1 MAIFKLYDCDVG
13 IKVDGVAYEYDH
25 VVSVT
30 IEDPERNR
38 LTRGNNATN
47 TTGLVYKDGLK
58 DPKRWTMP
66 VMSLTQAMYD
76 LLISCFNDQ
85 KRLEV
90 YAISRKDGSS
100 KMAKKA
106 VLSNRPQQLTM
117 DDTAESMQVSLEF
130 ESFDLSEVH
139 KS

>member
-1 MAIFKLYDCDVG
+1 MAVFKLYDCDVG
-13 IKVDGVAYEYDH
+13 IKVEGTAYEFEH

-30 IEDPERNR
+30 ITDPERNR
-38 LTRGNNATN
+38 LTRGNNAKN
-47 TTGLVYKDGLK
+47 NDGLAYKDGLK
-58 DPKRWTMP
+58 DPKQWVMP
-66 VMSLTQAMYD
+66 MMQLTPALKT
-76 LLISCFNDQ
+76 LLDGCFENQ
-85 KRLEV
+85 TRLEV
-90 YAISRKDGSS
+90 FAISRKDGSS

-106 VLSNRPQQLTM
+106 VLSNRPQQLQM

>member
-1 MAIFKLYDCDVG
+1 MIFKLYDCDVG
-13 IKVDGVAYEYDH
+13 IKVDGVAYEFDH
-25 VVSVT
+25 VAQVV

-47 TTGLVYKDGLK
+47 KDGLAYKDGLK

-66 VMSLTQAMYD
+66 VMALTAPLVE
-76 LLISCFNDQ
+76 LLNICFVEQ

-90 YAISRKDGSS
+90 FAISRKDGSS

-106 VLSNRPQQLTM
+106 ILSNRPQQLTL

-139 KS
+139 KA